1 MATAFEKVMD
11 GRKELVEKVIRLME
25 EGYHNNRPAW
35 DRLAFYPHNP
45 ESGSVYKGGN
55 RLRLM
60 VAGMEAGYADPRW
73 MTFKQM
79 EKAGYH
85 LKTGQHGVMCEKWI
99 FKEKRKAE
107 QEDGTQ
113 KTVEVELEKP
123 KVAFF
128 YVYNAEQVQDYPEL
142 KKNDLDPDLTKLA
155 DDLIRSSEC
164 PVYEL
169 VQDNAF
175 YQKGQDHI
183 VLPLRGMFK
192 DAGSFIATLIHEMGH
207 STGHASRLNRTFG
220 MRFGDPDYAKE
231 ELRAELGALFTET
244 DLGVDPS
251 AEVLEDHSD
260 YLKSWI
266 GALRDDPNELFR
278 ACADA
283 EKISEHIKGRLE
295 IVLEKEMLEE
305 NQLEMQGQTA
315 ENPEPLPAVDSAGL
329 EQPAKDSQPSS
340 EDTYS
345 IYQLR
350 MVEKLIDYL
359 FTPYSELQ
367 RNGKNVESD
376 NYEQVYSG
384 ELKEGETLEDLYIR
398 FNLDHP
404 MDFKG
409 HSLSVS
415 DVVVIHQE
423 GQETA
428 YYVDSLGFADITHT
442 FLPGPER
449 EAAYCLDN
457 DQYLY
462 IQVCDTGYDYTLFA
476 HTGELIDGG
485 QLDAPALS
493 MEEARKEICE
503 MQDLSPGLIEKVPVN
518 MIEGFQEDAALHIP
532 SSIEAEKLPAQEK
545 NVRRIKM

>member
-266 GALRDDPNELFR
+266 GALRDDPN
-278 ACADA
+278 
-283 EKISEHIKGRLE
+283 
-295 IVLEKEMLEE
+295 
-305 NQLEMQGQTA
+305 
-315 ENPEPLPAVDSAGL
+315 
-329 EQPAKDSQPSS
+329 
-340 EDTYS
+340 
-345 IYQLR
+345 
-350 MVEKLIDYL
+350 
-359 FTPYSELQ
+359 
-367 RNGKNVESD
+367 
-376 NYEQVYSG
+376 
-384 ELKEGETLEDLYIR
+384 
-398 FNLDHP
+398 
-404 MDFKG
+404 
-409 HSLSVS
+409 
-415 DVVVIHQE
+415 
-423 GQETA
+423 
-428 YYVDSLGFADITHT
+428 
-442 FLPGPER
+442 GPER

>member
-251 AEVLEDHSD
+251 AEVLEDHS
-260 YLKSWI
+260 
-266 GALRDDPNELFR
+266 
-278 ACADA
+278 
-283 EKISEHIKGRLE
+283 
-295 IVLEKEMLEE
+295 V
-305 NQLEMQGQTA
+305 
-315 ENPEPLPAVDSAGL
+315 
-329 EQPAKDSQPSS
+329 
-340 EDTYS
+340 
-345 IYQLR
+345 
-350 MVEKLIDYL
+350 
-359 FTPYSELQ
+359 
-367 RNGKNVESD
+367 
-376 NYEQVYSG
+376 
-384 ELKEGETLEDLYIR
+384 
-398 FNLDHP
+398 
-404 MDFKG
+404 
-409 HSLSVS
+409 
-415 DVVVIHQE
+415 
-423 GQETA
+423 
-428 YYVDSLGFADITHT
+428 
-442 FLPGPER
+442 
-449 EAAYCLDN
+449 
-457 DQYLY
+457 
-462 IQVCDTGYDYTLFA
+462 
-476 HTGELIDGG
+476 
-485 QLDAPALS
+485 
-493 MEEARKEICE
+493 
-503 MQDLSPGLIEKVPVN
+503 
-518 MIEGFQEDAALHIP
+518 
-532 SSIEAEKLPAQEK
+532 
-545 NVRRIKM
+545 